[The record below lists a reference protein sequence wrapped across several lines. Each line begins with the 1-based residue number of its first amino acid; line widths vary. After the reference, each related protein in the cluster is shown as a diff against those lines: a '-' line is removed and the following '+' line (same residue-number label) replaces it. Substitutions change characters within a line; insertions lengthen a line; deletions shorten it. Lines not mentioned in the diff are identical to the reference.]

1 MVFIIFSG
9 EEKIKFYLLNCLEHY
24 KDSKNKQHLRAS
36 PFNSSSFYLR
46 EMYPETIKNKD
57 L

>member
-36 PFNSSSFYLR
+36 PFKSSSFYLR